1 MEAEQLVWQQIEE
14 ELFQSSLRVANKS
27 VENNQEV

>member
-1 MEAEQLVWQQIEE
+1 MEAEQLVWLQIEE
-14 ELFQSSLRVANKS
+14 ELLPSSLRVADKS